1 MDSELWGAQAIHTA
15 FHNEECA
22 AQVEQL
28 EEVLLLVEMRR
39 RVGPYASELL
49 MLRHL
54 RTSRGKVHW
63 AVNSY
68 FRQQIQSANPPYDF
82 EVPRSDNTQPAPLSV
97 RSPDLASDM
106 AAAVLAPSQS
116 AAVIDAA
123 PLQDSENG
131 ADAGSREALRL
142 NLLPG
147 GLLEHVLR
155 HCRDHLD
162 VCHAAQACRSFRE
175 AATSE
180 SLWETLGSQRWGLR
194 IIRRAASLMGLQLCS
209 GGVTPGTARP
219 AGPSHGRDAPR
230 PSVDHERG
238 ASGQSASGGGKE
250 RAARDAGADDFVAPT
265 TWCAALTGLKPHA
278 PWRFYHA

>member
-54 RTSRGKVHW
+54 RTSRGK
-63 AVNSY
+63 
-68 FRQQIQSANPPYDF
+68 
-82 EVPRSDNTQPAPLSV
+82 PAPLSV
-97 RSPDLASDM
+97 LNPGLAVGAPRALMDLSLFGDM

-180 SLWETLGSQRWGLR
+180 SLWFAKAHPVAEKSAPLVMLVLTTL
-194 IIRRAASLMGLQLCS
+194 
-209 GGVTPGTARP
+209 
-219 AGPSHGRDAPR
+219 SHPPR
-230 PSVDHERG
+230 
-238 ASGQSASGGGKE
+238 
-250 RAARDAGADDFVAPT
+250 
-265 TWCAALTGLKPHA
+265 
-278 PWRFYHA
+278 